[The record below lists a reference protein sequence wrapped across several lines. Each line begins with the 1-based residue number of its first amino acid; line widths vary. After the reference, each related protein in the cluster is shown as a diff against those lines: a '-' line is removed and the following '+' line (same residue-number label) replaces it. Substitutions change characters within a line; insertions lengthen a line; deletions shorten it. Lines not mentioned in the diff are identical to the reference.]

1 MISVRPMILRPCK
14 IRTMRPIFRRVSPIA
29 SDIMASFD
37 ARGSGLSAMLLVFLV
52 GRIVIDAAEV
62 SAHNDRKYEISD
74 SDSDDD

>member
-1 MISVRPMILRPCK
+1 MISVRPMVLRPCK

-52 GRIVIDAAEV
+52 GRVVIDAAEV
-62 SAHNDRKYEISD
+62 SAHDDRNYD
-74 SDSDDD
+74 ADSDDE